1 MIVTRLAPV
10 SAEIPLVQVLA
21 DLAGSDLVPFDPETV
36 AFGQYLSERLFADPV
51 ARGLPEVAALAF
63 RLRGAATAD
72 LRRHFET
79 LEGEAVV
86 RVPRGL
92 VFHIAPANV
101 ATMFV
106 HSWWLSALCGNRNVV
121 RVSDR
126 SGEAAAI
133 VLRLMGKCLSEP
145 AFLRLN
151 RATALIGYPHD
162 GAVNG
167 ALSLAADLRV
177 VWGGDGAIE
186 TLRQSPLRPDAVE
199 LVFPDRRSLAVIA
212 AAAYAGLTPAGRDG
226 LAERFFL
233 DAYGFDQMACS
244 SPLLLAWVG
253 EAETAVAAA
262 ADFWPRLAG
271 QARRRGY
278 DVSAGM
284 ALARVTEAARLS
296 LDGGVGQILR
306 VGDEVVVA
314 DGTPPSLRRSGV
326 GGGLFQQA
334 RLNRLDDLTG
344 LIDRRVQTIGHFGFT
359 RADLVGLARRL
370 NGRGADRLVPIGQAL
385 DFSPLWDG
393 HDLLAGMTRLVH
405 VVGASQ
411 SPC

>member
-1 MIVTRLAPV
+1 MIVTRLAPA
-10 SAEIPLVQVLA
+10 SSGIPLAQVLA

-36 AFGQYLSERLFADPV
+36 AFGQHLSERLFADPLV
-51 ARGLPEVAALAF
+51 RGLPEVAALAF

-79 LEGEAVV
+79 LEGETVV

-92 VFHIAPANV
+92 VFHVAPANV

-133 VLRLMGKCLSEP
+133 VLRLMGECLSEP
-145 AFLRLN
+145 AFVRLN

-162 GAVNG
+162 DAVNG

-186 TLRQSPLRPDAVE
+186 ALRRSPLRPDAVE
-199 LVFPDRRSLAVIA
+199 LAFPDRRSLAVIA

-233 DAYGFDQMACS
+233 DAYGFDQLACS

-253 EAETAVAAA
+253 EADAAM

-271 QARRRGY
+271 QAQRRGY
-278 DVSAGM
+278 AVSAGV
-284 ALARVTEAARLS
+284 ALARVTEAARLA
-296 LDGGVGQILR
+296 LDGGVGRILR
-306 VGDEVVVA
+306 LGDEVVVA
-314 DGTPPSLRRSGV
+314 DGSPPSLRRSGI
-326 GGGLFQQA
+326 GGGLFQQT
-334 RLNRLDDLTG
+334 RLDRLDDLIR
-344 LIDRRVQTIGHFGFT
+344 LVDRRVQTIAHFGFAQ
-359 RADLVGLARRL
+359 ADLVGLARRL

-405 VVGASQ
+405 VVGGRASQ
-411 SPC
+411 NPC

>member
-1 MIVTRLAPV
+1 MIVTRLAPA
-10 SAEIPLVQVLA
+10 SSGIPLVQVLA
-21 DLAGSDLVPFDPETV
+21 DLAVSDLVPFDPETV
-36 AFGQYLSERLFADPV
+36 AFGQHLSERLFADPV

-92 VFHIAPANV
+92 AFHIAPANV
-101 ATMFV
+101 TT
-106 HSWWLSALCGNRNVV
+106 NRNVV

-133 VLRLMGKCLSEP
+133 VLRLMGECLSEP
-145 AFLRLN
+145 AFVRLN
-151 RATALIGYPHD
+151 RATALITYPHD

-186 TLRQSPLRPDAVE
+186 ALRQSPLRPDAVE

-253 EAETAVAAA
+253 EAETAMAAA

-284 ALARVTEAARLS
+284 ALARVTEAARLA

-314 DGTPPSLRRSGV
+314 DGAPPSLRRSGV

-344 LIDRRVQTIGHFGFT
+344 LIDRRVQTIAHFGFAQ
-359 RADLVGLARRL
+359 ADLVGLARRL

-405 VVGASQ
+405 VGGL
-411 SPC
+411 SPNTRNF